1 MALPPNATL
10 HNQLHFRNNRSN
22 LDIGLM
28 KKRRA
33 LASDEDLIKKI
44 GDVEKILSAYDISK
58 NAFATLFPTPFS
70 LDSPR
75 DFPPN
80 SLIVELTSTEHDESD
95 DIEEAKQITE
105 EKKKE
110 EEKQEKEGKKKENP
124 IKRGLDKLK
133 ELI

>member
-1 MALPPNATL
+1 MN
-10 HNQLHFRNNRSN
+10 
-22 LDIGLM
+22 
-28 KKRRA
+28 KRRA
-33 LASDEDLIKKI
+33 LASDEGLIKKI
-44 GDVEKILSAYDISK
+44 GDVEKILSTYDISK

-75 DFPPN
+75 AFPLN
-80 SLIVELTSTEHDESD
+80 SLFVELTSTEHDESD
-95 DIEEAKQITE
+95 DIEKAKEIIE

-110 EEKQEKEGKKKENP
+110 EEKQEKEGKKKDNP

>member
-1 MALPPNATL
+1 MNY
-10 HNQLHFRNNRSN
+10 RSN

-28 KKRRA
+28 KKSRA

-44 GDVEKILSAYDISK
+44 GDIEKILSAYDISK
-58 NAFATLFPTPFS
+58 NSFATLFPTPFS
-70 LDSPR
+70 LDSPS
-75 DFPPN
+75 DFPVN
-80 SLIVELTSTEHDESD
+80 SLFVELTSTEHDESD
-95 DIEEAKQITE
+95 DIEEAKEITE

>member
-1 MALPPNATL
+1 MNKQRELT
-10 HNQLHFRNNRSN
+10 
-22 LDIGLM
+22 
-28 KKRRA
+28 
-33 LASDEDLIKKI
+33 SDEDLINKI
-44 GDVEKILSAYDISK
+44 REVEKILSAYDISK

-75 DFPPN
+75 DFPVN
-80 SLIVELTSTEHDESD
+80 SLFVELTSTEHDESD
-95 DIEEAKQITE
+95 DIEKAKEITE

>member
-1 MALPPNATL
+1 MNKQRELT
-10 HNQLHFRNNRSN
+10 
-22 LDIGLM
+22 
-28 KKRRA
+28 
-33 LASDEDLIKKI
+33 SDEDLINKI
-44 GDVEKILSAYDISK
+44 RGVEKALSAYDISK

-75 DFPPN
+75 DFPVN
-80 SLIVELTSTEHDESD
+80 SLFVELTSTEHDESD
-95 DIEEAKQITE
+95 DIEKAKEKTE

-110 EEKQEKEGKKKENP
+110 EDKQEKEGKKKDNP

>member
-1 MALPPNATL
+1 
-10 HNQLHFRNNRSN
+10 
-22 LDIGLM
+22 M

-33 LASDEDLIKKI
+33 PASDEDLIKKI
-44 GDVEKILSAYDISK
+44 GDVEKILSAYDVSK

-75 DFPPN
+75 AFPQN
-80 SLIVELTSTEHDESD
+80 SLFVELTSTEHDESD
-95 DIEEAKQITE
+95 DIEQAKEITE

-110 EEKQEKEGKKKENP
+110 KEKQEKEGKKKDNP

>member
-1 MALPPNATL
+1 MNKQRELT
-10 HNQLHFRNNRSN
+10 
-22 LDIGLM
+22 
-28 KKRRA
+28 
-33 LASDEDLIKKI
+33 SDEDLINKI
-44 GDVEKILSAYDISK
+44 REVEKILSAYDISK

-110 EEKQEKEGKKKENP
+110 EEKQEIEGKKKENP

>member
-1 MALPPNATL
+1 
-10 HNQLHFRNNRSN
+10 
-22 LDIGLM
+22 M

-44 GDVEKILSAYDISK
+44 GDIEKILSAYDVSK
-58 NAFATLFPTPFS
+58 SAFATLFPTPFS

-75 DFPPN
+75 AFPQN
-80 SLIVELTSTEHDESD
+80 SSFVELTSTEHDESD
-95 DIEEAKQITE
+95 DIEEAKEITE
-105 EKKKE
+105 EKKKD
-110 EEKQEKEGKKKENP
+110 NP

>member
-1 MALPPNATL
+1 
-10 HNQLHFRNNRSN
+10 
-22 LDIGLM
+22 M

-44 GDVEKILSAYDISK
+44 GDVEKILSTYDISK

-75 DFPPN
+75 DFPVN
-80 SLIVELTSTEHDESD
+80 SLFVELTSTEHDESD
-95 DIEEAKQITE
+95 DIEQAKEITKKEEKQQKE
-105 EKKKE
+105 EKKKD
-110 EEKQEKEGKKKENP
+110 NP

>member
-1 MALPPNATL
+1 MNKQRELT
-10 HNQLHFRNNRSN
+10 
-22 LDIGLM
+22 
-28 KKRRA
+28 
-33 LASDEDLIKKI
+33 SDEDLINKI
-44 GDVEKILSAYDISK
+44 REVEKILSAYDISK

-80 SLIVELTSTEHDESD
+80 SLFAELTSTEHDESD

-110 EEKQEKEGKKKENP
+110 EVKQEKEEKKKENP

>member
-1 MALPPNATL
+1 MALPSNGAL
-10 HNQLHFRNNRSN
+10 YNQLHFRNNRSN

-44 GDVEKILSAYDISK
+44 GDVEKILSAYDVSK

-75 DFPPN
+75 AFPLN
-80 SLIVELTSTEHDESD
+80 SLFVELTSTEHDESD
-95 DIEEAKQITE
+95 DIEEAKEIAE
-105 EKKKE
+105 ERKKE
-110 EEKQEKEGKKKENP
+110 EEKQEKEEKKKDNP
-124 IKRGLDKLK
+124 IKRGLDRLK